1 MSDKDNRDAAR
12 RMELAVWPDDSADD
26 SADDNQLTK
35 KSVKKQVG
43 RLVECLERVTLA
55 IQGIDVSLDEVVKH
69 HKKQAEA
76 LPSIHGEE

>member
-12 RMELAVWPDDSADD
+12 RMELAVWPDDSN
-26 SADDNQLTK
+26 ADDNQLTK

-55 IQGIDVSLDEVVKH
+55 LQGIDVSLDEIMKH

>member
-12 RMELAVWPDDSADD
+12 RMELAVWPDDG

-55 IQGIDVSLDEVVKH
+55 LQGIDVSLDEIVKH